1 MTSPQ
6 PFPLQAPGGLL
17 KSRIERPEVAM
28 SSSFRL
34 HAERTPNPDSI
45 KWVLSQPIAPSG
57 VSASFKEPVDAEVS
71 PLAARLFAVEGVVGV
86 FFAGNFITTTKREDV
101 EWNDIVESLAEAIKG
116 FVTANEAPLGPAYDE
131 SAAHPQGE
139 VVDRIRRVL
148 EEEIR
153 PAVAMD
159 GGDVIFAGYQDGVVE
174 VYLQGAC
181 AGCPGASATLR
192 FGIEARLREEIPEV
206 TSVVSV

>member
-1 MTSPQ
+1 
-6 PFPLQAPGGLL
+6 
-17 KSRIERPEVAM
+17 M
-28 SSSFRL
+28 SSSFQL

-45 KWVLSQPIAPSG
+45 KWVLSQPVAPDG
-57 VSASFKEPVDAEVS
+57 VSASFKEPVGPDVS
-71 PLAARLFAVEGVVGV
+71 PLAAGLFAVDGVDGV
-86 FFAGNFITTTKREDV
+86 FFAANFITTTKREDV
-101 EWNDIVESLAEAIKG
+101 EWTDIVEHLADAIKS
-116 FVTANEAPLGPAYDE
+116 FVHSKESATGPSFD
-131 SAAHPQGE
+131 SGAAHPQEE
-139 VVDRIRRVL
+139 VVERIRQVL

-159 GGDVIFAGYQDGVVE
+159 GGDVIFAGFENGVVE

-192 FGIEARLREEIPEV
+192 FGIEARLKEKIPEV

>member
-1 MTSPQ
+1 
-6 PFPLQAPGGLL
+6 
-17 KSRIERPEVAM
+17 M
-28 SSSFRL
+28 SASFQL
-34 HAERTPNPDSI
+34 HAERTPNPESI
-45 KWVLSQPIAPSG
+45 KWVLSQPVAPDG
-57 VSASFKEPVDAEVS
+57 VSASFKEPVEADVS
-71 PLAARLFAVEGVVGV
+71 PLAARLFAVDGVVGV
-86 FFAGNFITTTKREDV
+86 FFAANFITTTKREDV

-116 FVTANEAPLGPAYDE
+116 FVTANESPIGPGYDE
-131 SAAHPQGE
+131 RAANPQGD
-139 VVDRIRRVL
+139 VVARIRKVL

-159 GGDVIFAGYQDGVVE
+159 GGDVIFAGFEDGVVE

-192 FGIEARLREEIPEV
+192 FGIEARLREEVPEV

>member
-1 MTSPQ
+1 MSPS
-6 PFPLQAPGGLL
+6 L
-17 KSRIERPEVAM
+17 
-28 SSSFRL
+28 RL
-34 HAERTPNPDSI
+34 HAERTPNPESI
-45 KWVLSQPIAPSG
+45 KWVLSQPVAPDG
-57 VSASFKEPVDAEVS
+57 VSASFKEPVEADVS
-71 PLAARLFAVEGVVGV
+71 PLAARLFAVDGVVGV

-101 EWNDIVESLAEAIKG
+101 EWEDIVESLADAIKR
-116 FVTANEAPLGPAYDE
+116 FVSSKESALGPGYDAH
-131 SAAHPQGE
+131 AAHPQGE
-139 VVDRIRRVL
+139 VVDRIRKIL

-159 GGDVIFAGYQDGVVE
+159 GGDVIFAGFENGVVE

-192 FGIEARLREEIPEV
+192 FGIEARLREQIPEV